1 MDRTLN
7 LYGGFS
13 WFLIMEVHFLKKI
26 SDIEKQEWDTVV
38 DSDYPFLEYNF
49 LNTLETSTCV
59 SEASGWSPFHL
70 IVRNKNEITAV
81 MPLYVKTDS
90 QGEFIFDWSWAD
102 AYYRNGLNYYPKLV
116 SSIPF
121 TPASGPRLSIKKG
134 NKRKEITELVNKA
147 IKNVSDELDLSSM
160 HVLLPEVSELEEFI
174 KAGFSLRTSYSF
186 HWFNNKYEIF
196 DDFLCDLTSRQRKNI
211 KKERQKIDAQGIK
224 IEKVRGKDIS
234 EEMIVCFYNFYQVTY
249 LKRGMSGYLNLEFF
263 RGVIKL
269 MPESILLVMAKNLEG
284 NYVAAALNFYDSQKL
299 YGRYWGCLAEYDS
312 LHFETCYYQGIEF
325 CIENNLSR
333 FDPGVQGEH
342 KIKRGFLPIETYSAH
357 WIKDMRFK
365 EAIDDF
371 LHKETAN
378 IKHYNQQCASL
389 LPFKKRFNK

>member
-1 MDRTLN
+1 
-7 LYGGFS
+7 
-13 WFLIMEVHFLKKI
+13 MEVHFLKKI
-26 SDIEKQEWDTVV
+26 SDIEKQEWDSVV

-59 SEASGWSPFHL
+59 SEANGWSPFHL

-102 AYYRNGLNYYPKLV
+102 AYYRNGLDYYPKLV

-121 TPASGPRLSIKKG
+121 TPAAGPRLSIKKG
-134 NKRKEITELVNKA
+134 NKRKEITELVHQA

-160 HVLLPEVSELEEFI
+160 HILLPEVSELEEFI

-186 HWFNNKYEIF
+186 HWFNNKYEVF

-211 KKERQKIDAQGIK
+211 KKERQKIDAQGIR
-224 IEKVRGKDIS
+224 IERVRGKDIS

-249 LKRGMSGYLNLEFF
+249 LKRGMSGYLNLDFF

-284 NYVAAALNFYDSQKL
+284 DYVAAALNFYDSQKL

-371 LHKETAN
+371 LHKETTN
-378 IKHYNQQCASL
+378 IKNYNQQCTSL
-389 LPFKKRFNK
+389 LPFKKDLIKKIYEQNTEVK

>member
-1 MDRTLN
+1 
-7 LYGGFS
+7 
-13 WFLIMEVHFLKKI
+13 MEVHFLKKI
-26 SDIEKQEWDTVV
+26 SDIEKQEWDSVV

-70 IVRNKNEITAV
+70 IVRNKNEIIAV

-121 TPASGPRLSIKKG
+121 TPAAGPRLSIKQG
-134 NKRKEITELVNKA
+134 YKREEIAELVNQA
-147 IKNVSDELDLSSM
+147 IKNISDELDISSM
-160 HVLLPEVSELEEFI
+160 HILLPEVSELEEFI
-174 KAGFSLRTSYSF
+174 KADFSLRTSYSF
-186 HWFNNKYEIF
+186 HWFNNKYEVF
-196 DDFLCDLTSRQRKNI
+196 DDFLDDLTSRQRKNI

-224 IEKVRGKDIS
+224 IERVRGKDIS

-249 LKRGMSGYLNLEFF
+249 LKRGMGGYLNLEFF
-263 RGVIKL
+263 KDVIKL

-284 NYVAAALNFYDSQKL
+284 DYVAAALNFYDSKKL
-299 YGRYWGCLAEYDS
+299 YGRYWGCLVEYDS

-342 KIKRGFLPIETYSAH
+342 KIKRGFLPLETYSAH
-357 WIKDMRFK
+357 WIKDRRFK

-371 LHKETAN
+371 LHKETTN
-378 IKHYNQQCASL
+378 IKNYNQQCTSL
-389 LPFKKRFNK
+389 LPFKKDLIKKIYEQNTEVK